1 MKRLF
6 SIVAVAILSLALTAP
21 AFAQKLTDW
30 TFDLSNVVI
39 GYNPDT
45 SPIYGPVYTGVDSL
59 LVSGTADIRQNLGGD
74 SILSNNDTFSVE
86 AYLGIVKIDTGV
98 GFPKSITDGDGEFFF
113 YGQNLAGNVFDV
125 VAADN
130 PTDGFYGAASFLYQ
144 YTAGTIG
151 LYYGDVTDIAG
162 STSLGTLE
170 IDKSVST
177 PTVANQGGEYLSGDL
192 DLFTH
197 FTSDGTNSPFIT
209 DILGNIVA
217 YYFESLNTQV
227 QLIFDLQNNLSILPG
242 TITNIFDGEGKLIG
256 FEATA
261 FSGGNVSLAVTPEP
275 STFLIFGLGLLGL
288 LGFRRK
294 LAK

>member
-1 MKRLF
+1 MKKLF

-74 SILSNNDTFSVE
+74 SVLSDNDTFSVE

-98 GFPKSITDGDGEFFF
+98 GFPKNITDGDGEFFF
-113 YGQNLAGNVFDV
+113 YGENLSGNVFDV
-125 VAADN
+125 VSAGN

-151 LYYGDVTDIAG
+151 LYYGDVNDIAG
-162 STSLGTLE
+162 STSLGMLE
-170 IDKSVST
+170 IDKSLST

-192 DLFTH
+192 DLFAH

-209 DILGNIVA
+209 DILGNIVS
-217 YYFESLNTQV
+217 YYFGSLSTQV
-227 QLIFDLQNNLSILPG
+227 QLIFDLQNNLSIAEG
-242 TITNIFDGEGKLIG
+242 TITNLFDEQGNLIG
-256 FEATA
+256 FDAKA

>member
-1 MKRLF
+1 MKKLF

-45 SPIYGPVYTGVDSL
+45 TPIYGPTYTGVDSL
-59 LVSGTADIRQNLGGD
+59 LVSGTADIRQNLGAD
-74 SILSNNDTFSVE
+74 SMLTENDSFSVE

-113 YGQNLAGNVFDV
+113 YGENLAGNVFDV
-125 VAADN
+125 VSAGS

-144 YTAGTIG
+144 YTSGTIG

-162 STSLGTLE
+162 STILNSLE
-170 IDKSVST
+170 IDKSLST

-192 DLFTH
+192 DLFAH
-197 FTSDGTNSPFIT
+197 FTDNGANSPFIT
-209 DILGNIVA
+209 DILGNIVS
-217 YYFESLNTQV
+217 YYFDSLSTQV
-227 QLIFDLQNNLSILPG
+227 QLIFDLQNNLSIAEG
-242 TITNIFDGEGKLIG
+242 TIINLFDEEGNLIG
-256 FEATA
+256 FDAKA
-261 FSGGNVSLAVTPEP
+261 FSSGNVSLAVTPEP